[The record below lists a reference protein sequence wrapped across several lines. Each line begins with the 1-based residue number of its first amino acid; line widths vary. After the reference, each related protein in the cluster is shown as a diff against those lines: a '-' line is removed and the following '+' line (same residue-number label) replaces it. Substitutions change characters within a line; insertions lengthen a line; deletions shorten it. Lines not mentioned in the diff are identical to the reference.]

1 MSAIDNILLRIT
13 ANPPMIAPKGSVL
26 TYAELDNN
34 FILIFNALKAMGSGA
49 NLSPYNAGTVYDNT
63 IPTYVSYGGSIWQY
77 VNAAPTAGVT
87 PGTDIAYWVEVTIG
101 SLAHVQNT
109 DLYLNQGGAYEVTA
123 SSIFNHLN
131 GLTRTVTEMQGL
143 AGSYVPGQDY
153 FVTDPGVVAHGQ
165 FLAGGFV
172 KVTAI
177 SATILKKSATAY
189 LKNAA
194 MAAFGNFEVLYDV
207 TNDWFSEVV
216 HEAGSIARQSLGS
229 TYTTIKYFPFD
240 DGISVDSIVEDCI
253 IPNNCGVIYKTIIKR
268 DASITLDVTAAL
280 AFSVLEE
287 YSVYNGAVG
296 SIGNSMYLE
305 RGAIL
310 LNSCVS
316 EIFNVFQREGSQL
329 EVVNTC
335 DIIRIEI
342 ESRTKI
348 KIEDSTAR
356 YLKFGTGMNLLIDNI
371 SCLGDSTYHDVIERN
386 NNTLVNGSTVT
397 AAEPLDLTDQEMCG
411 IIVVSGADQTIDN
424 ITPPVNVYD
433 YWDIEI
439 RPGTGIK
446 LTINDSSVNA
456 GNIKVLRHTANY
468 PSPEVQGTNRDS
480 ICLRWN
486 PAASM
491 YFQTRDLIRA

>member
-194 MAAFGNFEVLYDV
+194 MAAFGNFEVIYDV

-229 TYTTIKYFPFD
+229 VYSTIKYFPFD
-240 DGISVDSIVEDCI
+240 DGVSLSSIVEDCI
-253 IPNNCGVIYKTIIKR
+253 IPNNCGAIFSTIIKR
-268 DASITLDVTAAL
+268 DASITLDITAAL
-280 AFSVLEE
+280 AYCNFDEG
-287 YSVYNGAVG
+287 SVYNGAAG
-296 SIGNSMYLE
+296 TIGNGLYLE
-305 RGAIL
+305 HGAVMI
-310 LNSCVS
+310 NSCSSQIATV
-316 EIFNVFQREGSQL
+316 IQREGSQV
-329 EVVNTC
+329 EIVNTC
-335 DIIRIEI
+335 DVLRIEI

-411 IIVVSGADQTIDN
+411 IIVVSGADQVIDN

-439 RPGTGIK
+439 KPGTGIG
-446 LTINDSSVNA
+446 LTINDKSVSA
-456 GNIKVLRHTANY
+456 GNIVLLKAAPTWPISVIN
-468 PSPEVQGTNRDS
+468 GTNGDS
-480 ICLRWN
+480 IFLRWN
-486 PAASM
+486 ASASK
-491 YFQTRDLIRA
+491 YFQTREYRRT